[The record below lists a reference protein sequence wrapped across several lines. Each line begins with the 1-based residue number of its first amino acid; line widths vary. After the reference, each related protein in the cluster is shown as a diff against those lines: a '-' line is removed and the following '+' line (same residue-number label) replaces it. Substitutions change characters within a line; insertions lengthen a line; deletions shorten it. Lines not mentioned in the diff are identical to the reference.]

1 LRVRERMSTAAHPGA
16 TALSAPGINRGEWRM
31 NASAIRRSE
40 SIGYD
45 NSVSRIAV
53 NARRACR

>member
-1 LRVRERMSTAAHPGA
+1 MSTARTLSAA
-16 TALSAPGINRGEWRM
+16 TLSAPDINRGEWRM

-53 NARRACR
+53 NVRWARR